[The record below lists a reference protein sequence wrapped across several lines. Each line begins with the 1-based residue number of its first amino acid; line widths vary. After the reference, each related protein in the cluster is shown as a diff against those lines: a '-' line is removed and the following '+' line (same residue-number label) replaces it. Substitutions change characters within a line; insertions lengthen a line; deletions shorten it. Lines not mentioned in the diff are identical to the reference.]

1 MCNTRHEVNL
11 VSPSLNPGGP
21 FTAKAAAWRVATA
34 RKVSGSDLDIKVWTF
49 EHVKHQ
55 LYDWL
60 HTLVERTSMPC
71 SFFKCVCVCVCVR
84 FLARMK
90 YTNTFT
96 WVANLKK
103 TINNVRFQES
113 HGACHNGPNHDHDP
127 RRSIALPFSNKWVH
141 AFPVYICPHFKTRK
155 CQKEMVHFSKNPDC
169 IWYVIAHFIWM
180 NPLFQFCHIMFKL
193 HVWTYHVE
201 NIMLFFIFYPR
212 W

>member
-1 MCNTRHEVNL
+1 MSNTNCMTDSIHWW
-11 VSPSLNPGGP
+11 
-21 FTAKAAAWRVATA
+21 K
-34 RKVSGSDLDIKVWTF
+34 
-49 EHVKHQ
+49 EHQCHVHF
-55 LYDWL
+55 
-60 HTLVERTSMPC
+60 S
-71 SFFKCVCVCVCVR
+71 SVCVCVCVR

-103 TINNVRFQES
+103 TINNVRFQKS

-169 IWYVIAHFIWM
+169 IWYAIAHFIWM

-193 HVWTYHVE
+193 RVWTYHVE

>member
-1 MCNTRHEVNL
+1 MTRGNCKKGFRKR
-11 VSPSLNPGGP
+11 PGHKG
-21 FTAKAAAWRVATA
+21 
-34 RKVSGSDLDIKVWTF
+34 LDIWTCQTPTVWLTPYTGGKNINAMF
-49 EHVKHQ
+49 IFQ
-55 LYDWL
+55 
-60 HTLVERTSMPC
+60 
-71 SFFKCVCVCVCVR
+71 VCVCVCVR

-103 TINNVRFQES
+103 TINNVRFQKS

-169 IWYVIAHFIWM
+169 IWYAIAHFIWM

-193 HVWTYHVE
+193 RVWTYHVE